1 MSKQHLQIN
10 ISFAAEHNFQ
20 GCFPKAMSQEGAW
33 CMKDMKNLVSCYYQ
47 MERHL
52 LVQMTITHNCKYKAK
67 LQVVRLHSR
76 KKKKS
81 FFLQLTLKHT
91 ELSAPFPTIHS
102 HSITSAVFEIASK
115 LSLLLPCK
123 VNILPCVLQ
132 QITPVKCDGTLI
144 EKVQVCITRWKCIL
158 HCNVIFSDVM
168 LTNSR
173 QPDRYIC

>member
-76 KKKKS
+76 KKKKEFFFATDSEAHRTECSLSHYS
-81 FFLQLTLKHT
+81 FTFHH
-91 ELSAPFPTIHS
+91 LSCFWN
-102 HSITSAVFEIASK
+102 SI
-115 LSLLLPCK
+115 
-123 VNILPCVLQ
+123 
-132 QITPVKCDGTLI
+132 
-144 EKVQVCITRWKCIL
+144 
-158 HCNVIFSDVM
+158 
-168 LTNSR
+168 
-173 QPDRYIC
+173 